1 METKERKQEMK
12 KILLMFVAV
21 AALACLADTI
31 THDDLAPLRPAGDN
45 NSYWNTASRPAVTLN
60 ATSLSIGATRAADST
75 SARSGNSLAAIAV
88 TRSAQD
94 VSAGRNITTEP
105 VSIIINFR

>member
-1 METKERKQEMK
+1 MK

-21 AALACLADTI
+21 VAIACLAETI
-31 THDDLAPLRPAGDN
+31 TYDDLAPLRPAGGSN
-45 NSYWNTASRPAVTLN
+45 TYWDTSSRPAVTLN
-60 ATSLSIGATRAADST
+60 ATSISVGATRAADST